1 VSDTFAV
8 AVGVG
13 DDSLRLVVRVPS
25 DVDAAWRD
33 REAFQERVAEAV
45 WERLDREAVLGDIAR
60 ETPAGETVRLGT
72 VTLDPD
78 GTLVEEALSPP

>member
-1 VSDTFAV
+1 MSDTFGV
-8 AVGVG
+8 GVGVG

-33 REAFQERVAEAV
+33 REAFRERVETAV
-45 WERLDREAVLGDIAR
+45 WRHLDRDAVLGEIAR

-72 VTLDPD
+72 VSLDPD
-78 GTLVEEALSPP
+78 GTLVDHDLSAP